1 MHWLPNQHPLFIFA
15 ASLAALSATVWI
27 AGSIP
32 NRFRHEGAQNRED
45 FNVIQGVTLTLLG
58 LIIGFTFSMAIGRY
72 DQRKVLEE
80 AEANAIGTAYVR
92 ADILPTE
99 AGDRV
104 RALLKDYLALRVKF
118 YVAGYDGL
126 AQTNAQTSKIQ
137 SELWAETVKFT
148 ANRTDPVAAL
158 LISGMNDVI
167 NSRGYTQAAWWNRIP
182 PGAWTLMEFIAF
194 CACALTSFGARG
206 FSMNRKIFFIL
217 PVVLSTAFFLIADI
231 DSPREG
237 AIRVIPQNLVDLA
250 QSL

>member
-118 YVAGYDGL
+118 YVAGVTKSSL
-126 AQTNAQTSKIQ
+126 TAISSLTLRSR
-137 SELWAETVKFT
+137 SLP
-148 ANRTDPVAAL
+148 ANR
-158 LISGMNDVI
+158 
-167 NSRGYTQAAWWNRIP
+167 
-182 PGAWTLMEFIAF
+182 
-194 CACALTSFGARG
+194 ACS
-206 FSMNRKIFFIL
+206 S
-217 PVVLSTAFFLIADI
+217 AD
-231 DSPREG
+231 SAVP
-237 AIRVIPQNLVDLA
+237 
-250 QSL
+250 

>member
-92 ADILPTE
+92 FASSFMSQATTD
-99 AGDRV
+99 
-104 RALLKDYLALRVKF
+104 LLRLMRRPQRF
-118 YVAGYDGL
+118 S
-126 AQTNAQTSKIQ
+126 QN
-137 SELWAETVKFT
+137 
-148 ANRTDPVAAL
+148 
-158 LISGMNDVI
+158 SGQ
-167 NSRGYTQAAWWNRIP
+167 RR
-182 PGAWTLMEFIAF
+182 
-194 CACALTSFGARG
+194 
-206 FSMNRKIFFIL
+206 
-217 PVVLSTAFFLIADI
+217 
-231 DSPREG
+231 
-237 AIRVIPQNLVDLA
+237 
-250 QSL
+250 